1 MKTSDKI
8 KGLAALAVA
17 SVAVSA
23 GSVFRNVVVRKKKAD
38 TDPFLPPDAVDE
50 LGKGALLK
58 EANRWLDRRE
68 NEIHMIRS
76 FDGLLLQG
84 EFFAADETT
93 RDTVILFHGYRN
105 NHRRE
110 YAVMAK
116 FLLEAGYN
124 VLMVDERAH
133 GASEGN
139 YVGFGILDREDVYRW
154 VHYVNRR
161 FHGNGNIFLH
171 GISMGGASVLMASSL
186 NLPSSVKGIVADCA
200 YTSPK
205 EEFIHVMRTRGKY
218 YSRVL
223 LGTANLICKWSAGYS
238 FDDYSSVKAVA
249 QTKVPILIIHG
260 TQDDFVPVRMA
271 KEIYR
276 ACISRKE
283 LYLVEGAG
291 HAESYYLEK
300 GEYEK
305 RMLSFFDKCLKG
317 TRK

>member
-1 MKTSDKI
+1 RGDGMKTSDKI

-124 VLMVDERAH
+124 VLMVDER
-133 GASEGN
+133 
-139 YVGFGILDREDVYRW
+139 
-154 VHYVNRR
+154 
-161 FHGNGNIFLH
+161 
-171 GISMGGASVLMASSL
+171 
-186 NLPSSVKGIVADCA
+186 
-200 YTSPK
+200 
-205 EEFIHVMRTRGKY
+205 
-218 YSRVL
+218 
-223 LGTANLICKWSAGYS
+223 
-238 FDDYSSVKAVA
+238 
-249 QTKVPILIIHG
+249 
-260 TQDDFVPVRMA
+260 
-271 KEIYR
+271 
-276 ACISRKE
+276 
-283 LYLVEGAG
+283 
-291 HAESYYLEK
+291 
-300 GEYEK
+300 
-305 RMLSFFDKCLKG
+305 
-317 TRK
+317 